1 MINCVKQP
9 NPNKIQALPEFLIN
23 GEVLA
28 NKLEDSLKW
37 LSDTNFIIR
46 VIVIIIPQMS
56 VLLVEVYKYRK

>member
-28 NKLEDSLKW
+28 NKLEDSLK
-37 LSDTNFIIR
+37 
-46 VIVIIIPQMS
+46 
-56 VLLVEVYKYRK
+56 